1 MAARLDFK
9 APGAWTM
16 APSDTME
23 QQPVFETAHP
33 LQLAALP
40 TQDRRPRLFGQYL
53 VERGAIGARDVT
65 EALDLMRLVNSPV
78 GEIAVGEGLL
88 SNTQVQSILN
98 AQRQVDERFFELA
111 TSMGLGGHQLESL
124 CSEQAVENLRF
135 GDALVE
141 VGAVT
146 STALD
151 EYLRA
156 YDCEDHWPSPRM
168 PSTASALA
176 RTTAE
181 LVPRLARRMLGS
193 SMRFGSA
200 RPWDGKR
207 LDVHATASGTD
218 NLRLAISVD
227 HEVAAGL
234 GPHDHAPA
242 TSWARQ
248 LAPVLLADFV
258 GLTVSM
264 AQRKLGLE
272 HDVTLEPGGLP
283 VRGVCFDVA
292 FESGAGV
299 FVLDAD

>member
-9 APGAWTM
+9 APGTWTM

-23 QQPVFETAHP
+23 QQPAFETAHP

-40 TQDRRPRLFGQYL
+40 RRHRRPRLFGQYL
-53 VERGAIGARDVT
+53 VEEGAIRAQDVT

-78 GEIAVGEGLL
+78 GEIAIGEGLL
-88 SNTQVQSILN
+88 SDTQVQSILS

-111 TSMGLGGHQLESL
+111 TSMGLGGDQLESL

-151 EYLRA
+151 EHLRV
-156 YDCEDHWPSPRM
+156 YDSEDHSPAPRM
-168 PSTASALA
+168 PSTASPLA

-193 SMRFGSA
+193 SMRFGPA

-207 LDVHATASGTD
+207 LDVHAAASGSD
-218 NLRLAISVD
+218 KLCLGLSVD

-234 GPHDHAPA
+234 GPRDHAPD

-248 LAPVLLADFV
+248 LAPVLLADFA
-258 GLTVSM
+258 GLTVNM
-264 AQRKLGLE
+264 AQRKLGFE
-272 HDVTLEPGGLP
+272 RHVTLTPGELP
-283 VRGVCFDVA
+283 AHGVCFDVA
-292 FESGAGV
+292 FETGAGV
-299 FVLDAD
+299 FVLDAS